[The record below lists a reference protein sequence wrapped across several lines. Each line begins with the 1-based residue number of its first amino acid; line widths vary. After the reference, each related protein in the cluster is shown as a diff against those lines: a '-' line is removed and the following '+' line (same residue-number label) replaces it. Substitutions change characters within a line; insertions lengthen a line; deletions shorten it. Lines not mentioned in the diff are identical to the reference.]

1 MKLAE
6 LIFEGVTPA
15 DAGKA
20 TEELFQMLKQH
31 DKAMLPTGQQV
42 TMDGLARVALR
53 ASIDDY
59 LKKMGDKV
67 TGIEGVEL
75 DVRKVPAVKFTYSEA
90 EKASQ
95 EKIAQGQRDMPGKD

>member
-20 TEELFQMLKQH
+20 TEQLFQMLKQH

-53 ASIDDY
+53 TSIDSY
-59 LKKMGDKV
+59 LQRMGDKV
-67 TGIEGVEL
+67 TRIEGVEL
-75 DVRKVPAVKFTYSEA
+75 ELGVPTVKFAYSEA

-95 EKIAQGQRDMPGKD
+95 AHTAQGQRDMPGKD